1 MITSPSGSFQT
12 PFNPERWTN
21 YVTKLPPYD
30 ESAEKKPGV
39 RGHWNRRLT
48 TFQKLILVKG
58 FFEEKVC
65 QCKND
70 NVSSWFLVTPYFRG
84 HKSWSE

>member
-1 MITSPSGSFQT
+1 MA
-12 PFNPERWTN
+12 
-21 YVTKLPPYD
+21 KLPPFD

-48 TFQKLILVKG
+48 TFQKLILIKS

-65 QCKND
+65 LCKND
-70 NVSSWFLVTPYFRG
+70 VSPVAF
-84 HKSWSE
+84 

>member
-1 MITSPSGSFQT
+1 M
-12 PFNPERWTN
+12 
-21 YVTKLPPYD
+21 TKLPPYD

-48 TFQKLILVKG
+48 TFQKLILVKS

-65 QCKND
+65 RCKSN
-70 NVSSWFLVTPYFRG
+70 NVLTWFLVTPKTTGTSAVHFCINLLTCVF
-84 HKSWSE
+84 